1 VVSAKQRVPATVLTG
16 CLGAGKTT
24 LLNRLLSE
32 NHGHRFAVIVNE
44 FGSVGIDGDL
54 IEGADEE
61 LLEMNNGCVCCTVR
75 GDLIRTIRQLLAAEN
90 KLDGILIE
98 TTGLA
103 MPAPVAQSFFVDAVI
118 RSTVRLDS
126 ITTVVDAL
134 NIEQQ
139 LESRPEAA
147 EQIAFADQLIIS
159 KTANI
164 SESRLSELKSLLSG
178 RNATARIRLFE
189 EIRERPLQILDCGG
203 FDLDRVSDEIN
214 QIRREDAFHD
224 HEIGTLTLESE
235 HAMNADRV
243 TSWLRQLV
251 AERGAEI
258 LRAKGFINIAGESR
272 PLVFQSV
279 HMLLEGDYAERW
291 PVGRKPLT
299 RLVFIGRNL
308 DQRELSLALDQC
320 R

>member
-1 VVSAKQRVPATVLTG
+1 MVSGKQRIPATVLTG

-75 GDLIRTIRQLLAAEN
+75 GDLIRTIRQLLVAEN

-118 RSTVRLDS
+118 RSAIRLDS

-139 LESRPEAA
+139 LENRPEAA
-147 EQIAFADQLIIS
+147 EQIAFADQLVIS
-159 KTANI
+159 KTADI
-164 SESRLSELKSLLSG
+164 SDSRLSELKSLLSG

-203 FDLDRVSDEIN
+203 FDLDRVGEEIN
-214 QIRREDAFHD
+214 RIRREDSFHD
-224 HEIGTLTLESE
+224 HEVGTLTLESE

-279 HMLLEGDYAERW
+279 HMLLEGDYAEQW
-291 PVGRKPLT
+291 PAGRKPLT

>member
-1 VVSAKQRVPATVLTG
+1 MVSANQRVPATVLTG

-24 LLNRLLSE
+24 LLNRLLSD
-32 NHGHRFAVIVNE
+32 NHGYRFAVIVNE

-61 LLEMNNGCVCCTVR
+61 LLEMNNGCVCCSVR
-75 GDLIRTIRQLLAAEN
+75 GDLIRTIRQLLVDEN

-118 RSTVRLDS
+118 RSAVRLDS

-139 LESRPEAA
+139 LEHRPEAA

-159 KTANI
+159 KTVDI
-164 SESRLSELKSLLSG
+164 SDGRLSELKSLLSV

-203 FDLDRVSDEIN
+203 FDLNRVSHDIN
-214 QIRREDAFHD
+214 QIWPEDAFHD
-224 HEIGTLTLESE
+224 HEIGTLTLENE

-279 HMLLEGDYAERW
+279 HMLLEGDYAEQW

-308 DQRELSLALDQC
+308 DSRELSLALDQC